1 MDTTSADN
9 ENAATGQLLTA
20 AVGDRCASCQAP
32 LASDQRYCIQCGE
45 RRGKARISFAAI
57 AGQAAS
63 APAPPRPPRRR
74 PRASA
79 SMTFVAGVGT
89 LLLAMGVGVLI
100 GHTNNNNSGQRASAP
115 AAQVITVAGGAGGG
129 GATSSSAGRSTGKTS
144 KHSTKTHHKSAP
156 AKITKK
162 TAQAATAAASKVLG
176 SSAPANP
183 TVKTGQSGHGAG
195 YTKGKFTGSFFGP

>member
-9 ENAATGQLLTA
+9 ENAATSQLLTA

-32 LASDQRYCIQCGE
+32 LASDQRFCIKCGE
-45 RRGKARISFAAI
+45 RRGKARVSFAAI
-57 AGQAAS
+57 TGQAAP
-63 APAPPRPPRRR
+63 ATAPPRPPRRR

-100 GHTNNNNSGQRASAP
+100 GHTNNNNPAQRASVP
-115 AAQVITVAGGAGGG
+115 AQVITVAGGAGGSS
-129 GATSSSAGRSTGKTS
+129 ATSTSAARSAGKTA
-144 KHSTKTHHKSAP
+144 KHSTKTHQSKSAP

-183 TVKTGQSGHGAG
+183 TVKPGQTGHGAG
-195 YTKGKFTGSFFGP
+195 YKNGKFTGSFFGP